1 MTRWEH
7 IRAVIA
13 KWIVVQIAARIS
25 AMAVVA
31 LLLEVHDLY
40 VKQHEE
46 ELEKMEAVEPN
57 E

>member
-1 MTRWEH
+1 MTRLEH